1 VTIEEIVQSCRE
13 LVDVLPREALARARQ
28 RRPDISGFAV
38 FPVYAPVEIVHAA
51 GLMPVGLFGAGTQV
65 EISHADSRFQSFIC
79 SIAKST
85 LELFLRDE
93 MNDFRGAVFSSICDV
108 ARNLASVVKRNAPG
122 MYIEYMHLP
131 QNMGSAGSL
140 DYTRAEFERFR
151 KNLSAHLGRSIP
163 GEAIAG
169 SLELYNRVRGLTRRL
184 YEFRRTRPG
193 SISAAELCAVTRAG
207 TRMMPEDFVP
217 LLERLVEL
225 APQREWRARDCVQVV
240 VEGAFCEQ
248 PPTGL
253 IEVIEAAG
261 CQIRDDD
268 MLIGW
273 RLFTEDVHSNGDPL
287 AALSE
292 AYLRHSVY
300 TSVRHDGARPRT
312 DGLLERVRD
321 ADGDAVI
328 FAPAKFCEPA
338 LLDYVL
344 FRQKLDER
352 SIPHL
357 KLEFEE
363 KMWTFEA
370 TRTEVETFA
379 ESMLFD

>member
-1 VTIEEIVQSCRE
+1 MQEILQACRA
-13 LVDVLPREALARARQ
+13 LLDLLPADALAKARE
-28 RRPDISGFAV
+28 RHPEVEGFGV
-38 FPVYAPVEIVHAA
+38 FPVYAPVEVIHAA
-51 GLMPVGLFGAGTQV
+51 GLMPVGLFGAGNKIELSFAEV
-65 EISHADSRFQSFIC
+65 RFQSFIC